1 MDSCFIIRQ
10 NYNRVWHKM
19 AKLFSYLCYRTKH
32 SIMEDYGK
40 RKLYKKIIVKLLRE
54 KKLNVESLLS
64 SLNEILKTDYG
75 MEAISRRTFDRA
87 KESLIESGYIIKSR
101 KFEGKNYFVLE
112 GHPENLNLTEEEQLT
127 LPLLLGLLDTEKTMN
142 AVEWI
147 KSVLMDEFDY
157 NKQDLNPHPHF
168 VHIQPSLD
176 SQDQLLILAGR
187 IIEYIKKGQAIK
199 FLYDKKGIV
208 TFKQVAPLQIRY
220 YDNRYYL
227 LGTDIDENTNEPETV
242 LKNYTLDK
250 FIEKQVY
257 PAILEEDCI
266 DPTEKYIYFDY
277 QKLYKNSNL
286 ENLLSNSL
294 GIWYDKEN
302 KLKTFRLKFTDWAMG
317 IVENKKIH
325 PSQQIIEKT
334 KDFTIL
340 EISVWDNRE
349 IDFFVGRFGDKCER
363 LN

>member
-1 MDSCFIIRQ
+1 
-10 NYNRVWHKM
+10 
-19 AKLFSYLCYRTKH
+19 
-32 SIMEDYGK
+32 MEDYSK
-40 RKLYKKIIVKLLRE
+40 RRLYRKIIVKLLRE
-54 KKLNVESLLS
+54 KKHNIDELLS
-64 SLNEILKTDYG
+64 SLNDILITDYG
-75 MEAISRRTFDRA
+75 MNSVARRTLDRA
-87 KESLIESGYIIKSR
+87 KESLIDNGYIIKSR

-127 LPLLLGLLDTEKTMN
+127 LPLLLGLLDTEKAMN
-142 AVEWI
+142 SVEWI
-147 KSVLMDEFDY
+147 KSVLMEEFDY
-157 NKQDLNPHPHF
+157 SKEDLNPHPHF
-168 VHIQPSLD
+168 VHIQPTLN

-199 FLYDKKGIV
+199 FLYDKKRLEK
-208 TFKQVAPLQIRY
+208 FNQVAPLQIRY

-227 LGTDIDENTNEPETV
+227 LGTDIDENTNEAGTL

-250 FIEKQVY
+250 FIERQVY
-257 PAILEEDCI
+257 PAIIEADDDDSI
-266 DPTEKYIYFDY
+266 EKHIYFDY
-277 QKLYKNSNL
+277 QKLYKNSDL

-294 GIWYDKEN
+294 GIWYDREN
-302 KLKTFRLKFTDWAMG
+302 QLKTFRLKFTDWAMG

-325 PSQQIIEKT
+325 QSQQIIEKT

>member
-1 MDSCFIIRQ
+1 
-10 NYNRVWHKM
+10 
-19 AKLFSYLCYRTKH
+19 
-32 SIMEDYGK
+32 MEDYSK
-40 RKLYKKIIVKLLRE
+40 KKLYKKIIVKLLRE
-54 KKLNVESLLS
+54 KKLNVESLLF

-75 MEAISRRTFDRA
+75 MDAISRRTFDRA
-87 KESLIESGYIIKSR
+87 KESLIENGYTIKSR

-142 AVEWI
+142 SVEWI
-147 KSVLMDEFDY
+147 KSVLVDEFDFSEE
-157 NKQDLNPHPHF
+157 DLNPHPHF
-168 VHIQPSLD
+168 VHIEPTLN

-187 IIEYIKKGQAIK
+187 IIEYIKKGQAIT
-199 FLYDKKGIV
+199 FLYDKKGTE
-208 TFKQVAPLQIRY
+208 TFKLVAPLQIRY

-227 LGTDIDENTNEPETV
+227 LGTDINENTNEPETL
-242 LKNYTLDK
+242 LKNFTLDK

-257 PAILEEDCI
+257 PAILESDDNDSI
-266 DPTEKYIYFDY
+266 EKHIFFDY
-277 QKLYKNSNL
+277 QKLYKKSDL

-302 KLKTFRLKFTDWAMG
+302 KLKTFRLKFTHWAMG

-325 PSQQIIEKT
+325 HSQRIIEKS

>member
-1 MDSCFIIRQ
+1 
-10 NYNRVWHKM
+10 
-19 AKLFSYLCYRTKH
+19 
-32 SIMEDYGK
+32 MEDYSK

-54 KKLNVESLLS
+54 RKRNVEELLS

-75 MEAISRRTFDRA
+75 MDAISRRTFDRA
-87 KESLIESGYIIKSR
+87 KESLIENGYVIKSR

-112 GHPENLNLTEEEQLT
+112 DCPENLNLTEEEQLT

-142 AVEWI
+142 SVEWI
-147 KSVLMDEFDY
+147 KSVLMDEFDFS
-157 NKQDLNPHPHF
+157 KEDLNPHPHF
-168 VHIQPSLD
+168 IHIQPTLNN
-176 SQDQLLILAGR
+176 QDELLILAGR

-199 FLYDKKGIV
+199 FLYDKKGIE

-227 LGTDIDENTNEPETV
+227 LGTDIDENTNESETL

-257 PAILEEDCI
+257 PAILEND
-266 DPTEKYIYFDY
+266 DNNSMEKYIYFDH

-302 KLKTFRLKFTDWAMG
+302 ILKTFRLKFTDWAMG

-325 PSQQIIEKT
+325 HSQRIIEKT
-334 KDFTIL
+334 QQFTVL

-349 IDFFVGRFGDKCER
+349 IDFFVDRFGNKCER